1 MNVRRGACEAQA
13 IVPETQAP
21 FSQSYVGGKDSR
33 LARVAGVLVGMD
45 CHYLNNPCPASF
57 PYRGF
62 CLMAGQTV
70 YALDESQLFDDFR
83 AYIEEW
89 SNNLGVSISELLT
102 RIVLCAARGERY
114 TKGEPNWVP
123 FDDAETEDDSKR

>member
-1 MNVRRGACEAQA
+1 
-13 IVPETQAP
+13 
-21 FSQSYVGGKDSR
+21 
-33 LARVAGVLVGMD
+33 
-45 CHYLNNPCPASF
+45 
-57 PYRGF
+57 
-62 CLMAGQTV
+62 MAGQTV

-83 AYIEEW
+83 AYMEEW

-114 TKGEPNWVP
+114 TKGEPNWFP

>member
-1 MNVRRGACEAQA
+1 
-13 IVPETQAP
+13 
-21 FSQSYVGGKDSR
+21 
-33 LARVAGVLVGMD
+33 
-45 CHYLNNPCPASF
+45 
-57 PYRGF
+57 
-62 CLMAGQTV
+62 MAGQTV

-83 AYIEEW
+83 AYMEEW

-123 FDDAETEDDSKR
+123 FDDAETEDDSNR